1 MEFWRVIEVGGVGMV
16 SHVQT
21 WDGEYTGYKMLNM
34 EHPGTR
40 TRGRPQGSF
49 MNVMKEEI
57 YMGWYD
63 RMLWDI
69 KGVTLKIIINKVDG
83 IAL

>member
-1 MEFWRVIEVGGVGMV
+1 
-16 SHVQT
+16 
-21 WDGEYTGYKMLNM
+21 MLNM
-34 EHPGTR
+34 EHPGRR
-40 TRGRPQGSF
+40 TRGRPQGNF

-69 KGVTLKIIINKVDG
+69 KGVTMKIIINKVDG

>member
-1 MEFWRVIEVGGVGMV
+1 MV

-34 EHPGTR
+34 EHPGRR

-57 YMGWYD
+57 YMGG
-63 RMLWDI
+63 MTGCCGI
-69 KGVTLKIIINKVDG
+69 LKVS
-83 IAL
+83 L

>member
-1 MEFWRVIEVGGVGMV
+1 MEFWRVIEVGGVGIV

-21 WDGEYTGYKMLNM
+21 WDGEHTGYKMLNM
-34 EHPGTR
+34 EHPGRR
-40 TRGRPQGSF
+40 TRGRPQGNF

-69 KGVTLKIIINKVDG
+69 KGVTMKIIINKVDG

>member
-1 MEFWRVIEVGGVGMV
+1 MEFWRVIEVGRVGM
-16 SHVQT
+16 SAHVKY
-21 WDGEYTGYKMLNM
+21 DEYEYTGYKMLNM
-34 EHPGTR
+34 EHPGRR

-49 MNVMKEEI
+49 MKVMKEEM

-69 KGVTLKIIINKVDG
+69 KGVTMKIIINKVDG